1 MYCKPTSPQL
11 SQSPQICFLTLE
23 TTGHSLSCGPGQRW
37 IRTQIKKGREG
48 RGRIVWCESLL
59 SLLRNVELWKWLI
72 RLFDIWSMCFYRSSP
87 PLSPP
92 PQHQVHF
99 SSLALLLSLCVSVGV
114 GVLDQ
119 EGDTRPSALGRL
131 SHTASLKRGG
141 SLRTQRPSSEY
152 RSRITVYPHTN

>member
-72 RLFDIWSMCFYRSSP
+72 RLFDIWSMCFYRSPPPLFPPPTPSSFLISCSP
-87 PLSPP
+87 PF
-92 PQHQVHF
+92 VMCF
-99 SSLALLLSLCVSVGV
+99 SGCRSSGSGGGYPAVGPRQAQPHCVSEKG
-114 GVLDQ
+114 GQ
-119 EGDTRPSALGRL
+119 SANTKTQQWVPQ
-131 SHTASLKRGG
+131 SHHSLP
-141 SLRTQRPSSEY
+141 T
-152 RSRITVYPHTN
+152 H